1 MDDIDDRSLAEI
13 ASLLRERKVTARELA
28 EQALERSRFGAYLH
42 VDRERTL
49 RHAEGADRAFEAGY
63 DVGPLQGVPVSVKD
77 LFGVPGYPTFA
88 GSPRRLPERFE
99 QPGPVVRALLD
110 QLGVVTGKTHT
121 VEFAFGGI
129 GTNPHHPTPRNP
141 WDASHHRA
149 PGGSS
154 AGAGVSLAEGSAFV
168 ALGTDTAGSV
178 RIPAAWTGTV
188 ALKTT
193 KGRWSTEGIV
203 PLSTTLDTAGV
214 LARTVGDAID
224 AFRALDPRGPIDIPD
239 VEASAVRIGVCR
251 TMAFDG
257 CGPGVA
263 EAVEEAVRELASH
276 GARVTDTEMPEVE
289 PARALF
295 ELGGPVSVE
304 LHVFLESELPEWPAT
319 LDPNVRARVGDAAQ
333 MPAREYLRR
342 KTEMSRLAVA
352 ADARF
357 ETFDVLVMPTVAN
370 GPPRLDDIAEGDAY
384 RRENLLALRNTA
396 VVSYLGLCAMT
407 IPVGRDAEGMPVGMQ
422 LVAPAFEER
431 RLLAIARA
439 FERVLG
445 TCRDRIGRAPVA
457 GRASSGTG

>member
-1 MDDIDDRSLAEI
+1 MEDFDDRSLEELGG
-13 ASLLRERKVTARELA
+13 LLRERKLTARELA
-28 EQALERSRFGAYLH
+28 ERALSRSRHDAYVN

-49 RHAEGADRAFEAGY
+49 SAADAADRAFDAGY

-77 LFGVPGYPTFA
+77 LYGVPGYPTFA
-88 GSPRRLPERFE
+88 GSPRRLPDRFE
-99 QPGPVVRALLD
+99 QPGPVVCALLD

-129 GTNPHHPTPRNP
+129 GTNPHYPTPKNP
-141 WDASHHRA
+141 WDTAHHRA

-154 AGAGVSLAEGSAFV
+154 AGAGVSLSEGSAFV

-178 RIPAAWTGTV
+178 RIPAAWTANV

-193 KGRWSTEGIV
+193 KGRWSTDGIV

-214 LARTVGDAID
+214 LARSVSDAI
-224 AFRALDPRGPIDIPD
+224 AVFRALDPRRPVAVPEID
-239 VEASAVRIGVCR
+239 ATSVRIGVCR

-257 CGPGVA
+257 CSPGVV
-263 EAVEEAVRELASH
+263 EAVGTALSELAAAGS
-276 GARVTDTEMPEVE
+276 RVADVDLPEIE

-295 ELGGPVSVE
+295 EMGGPVSVE
-304 LHVFLESELPEWPAT
+304 LHAFLDSELPEWPAT
-319 LDPNVRARVGDAAQ
+319 LDPNVRARVGDAAE

-352 ADARF
+352 ADARLRSI
-357 ETFDVLVMPTVAN
+357 DVLVTPTVAN
-370 GPPRLDDIAEGDAY
+370 TPPRLADIATSDAY
-384 RRENLLALRNTA
+384 RGQNLLALRNTA
-396 VVSYLGLCAMT
+396 VVSYLGLCALT
-407 IPVGRDAEGMPVGMQ
+407 LPVGRDAEGMPVGMQ

-439 FERVLG
+439 FETVLG
-445 TCRDRIGRAPVA
+445 TARHRLGRPP
-457 GRASSGTG
+457 RGTG